1 MTNDISKA
9 DHAYDLLER
18 MITFQELKPG
28 SMVSEGT
35 LMELTALGRHPVRS
49 ALQRLSWERMVEVHP
64 RRGIIVP
71 PISVEVQFKLL
82 AVRRTVEE
90 LAVKW
95 ACLRATPVQKQAM
108 SALSVELERLTG
120 AGDMIAFG
128 GQLKQVH
135 KIIVEAAQNEYLQ
148 LSMAPL
154 QGLSRRFWFANIND
168 PDVELRRASALHRT
182 TLLAVAAGD
191 EEAAVTASL
200 ALNDYLTEFTYK
212 TLRTN
217 VAL

>member
-1 MTNDISKA
+1 
-9 DHAYDLLER
+9 
-18 MITFQELKPG
+18 
-28 SMVSEGT
+28 
-35 LMELTALGRHPVRS
+35 
-49 ALQRLSWERMVEVHP
+49 
-64 RRGIIVP
+64 
-71 PISVEVQFKLL
+71 
-82 AVRRTVEE
+82 
-90 LAVKW
+90 
-95 ACLRATPVQKQAM
+95 
-108 SALSVELERLTG
+108 
-120 AGDMIAFG
+120 MIAFG

>member
-1 MTNDISKA
+1 MILSYVSAVAALPDWT
-9 DHAYDLLER
+9 LLC
-18 MITFQELKPG
+18 
-28 SMVSEGT
+28 
-35 LMELTALGRHPVRS
+35 
-49 ALQRLSWERMVEVHP
+49 
-64 RRGIIVP
+64 II
-71 PISVEVQFKLL
+71 L
-82 AVRRTVEE
+82 
-90 LAVKW
+90 
-95 ACLRATPVQKQAM
+95 
-108 SALSVELERLTG
+108 
-120 AGDMIAFG
+120 D
-128 GQLKQVH
+128 
-135 KIIVEAAQNEYLQ
+135 YLQ

-168 PDVELRRASALHRT
+168 PDVELRRASTLHRT